1 MKRINILYWIITGL
15 LALLMAFS
23 GVANIMAG
31 PDSIKVFDHIQF
43 PHYMIQFLGV
53 AKLLGAIVIIIPGF
67 PRLKEWAYAG
77 LTFDLLGA
85 MYAAYSVGD
94 PFSMWAP
101 ILIGPLLI
109 GASYILYHKKRKL
122 EGKE

>member
-1 MKRINILYWIITGL
+1 MKRTNIIYWIITGL

-23 GVANIMAG
+23 GVANIIAG
-31 PDSIKVFDHIQF
+31 PPSISGFDHIHF

-53 AKLLGAIVIIIPGF
+53 AKLLGAIAIIIPGF

-77 LTFDLLGA
+77 LTYDLLGA
-85 MYAAYSVGD
+85 IYASYSVGD
-94 PFSMWAP
+94 PVSMWGP

-109 GASYILYHKKRKL
+109 AISYILYHKKRKL